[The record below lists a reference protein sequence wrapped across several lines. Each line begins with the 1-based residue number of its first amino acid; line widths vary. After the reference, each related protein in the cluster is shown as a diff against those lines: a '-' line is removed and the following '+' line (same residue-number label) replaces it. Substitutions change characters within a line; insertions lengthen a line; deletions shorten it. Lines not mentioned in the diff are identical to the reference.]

1 MAVYKTTIRSTL
13 SATEAFAYMADLR
26 NLREWDP
33 GTSEVERL
41 QGDGGEGSVYAVKLD
56 FGTRPT
62 LRYQIR
68 HYDAP
73 GELRFV
79 AKTPFL
85 VSDDRIKV
93 RACATGG
100 SLVTYEAE
108 LRFRGPLKALDR
120 GLRWPFRRLGDR
132 AAAGLRRSIG
142 GRD

>member
-1 MAVYKTTIRSTL
+1 MPIYKTTIRSTL
-13 SATEAFAYMADLR
+13 SASEAFAYMADLR

-33 GTSEVERL
+33 GTSDVKRVE
-41 QGDGGEGSVYAVKLD
+41 GDGGEGSVYAVQLA

-62 LRYQIR
+62 LRYQIQ
-68 HYDAP
+68 HLDVA

-85 VSDDRIKV
+85 VSDDRVKV

-108 LRFRGPLKALDR
+108 LRFRGPLKALEP
-120 GLRWPFRRLGDR
+120 GLNWPFRRLGNR
-132 AAAGLRRSIG
+132 AAAGLRRMIG